1 MSFSSILQW
10 IGNNL
15 QIIIF
20 VLVFAAPAI
29 GKVLKNMSEARQKRL
44 AKLERERAE
53 IDALRTGG
61 RLEPVNRPLAEP
73 SANQRAQQAAE
84 ERRRQAEAAQRAAA
98 ARRNPSPTISTAP
111 TTMGAP
117 GRNAGIRTRQV
128 RLPGGIVLE
137 VPDETSDTSP
147 QTAPQPVS
155 QSQAQAQAQRARREK
170 KARTPARPAQPSAA
184 SVVPEAAPIAAYA
197 QTAPATSAEA
207 FGKVGAIAP
216 RSPAP
221 AARSRG
227 SVTFMGQP
235 QSRDQL
241 RKAIVLAEVF
251 GRPAAERL

>member
-73 SANQRAQQAAE
+73 SANQRAQRAAE

-98 ARRNPSPTISTAP
+98 GRRNPSPTISTAP

-117 GRNAGIRTRQV
+117 GRGAPMRTRQV

-137 VPDETSDTSP
+137 VPDESAEP
-147 QTAPQPVS
+147 MPQPAQQSSS
-155 QSQAQAQAQRARREK
+155 QSQRARREK
-170 KARTPARPAQPSAA
+170 KQRTPQSPQPTPASI
-184 SVVPEAAPIAAYA
+184 VPEAAPIAAYA
-197 QTAPATSAEA
+197 QSAPATSAEA

-216 RSPAP
+216 RGATSASK
-221 AARSRG
+221 SRG
-227 SVTFMGQP
+227 SVMFMGQ
-235 QSRDQL
+235 QATRDQL
-241 RKAIVLAEVF
+241 RKAIVLSEVF
-251 GRPAAERL
+251 GRPASERV